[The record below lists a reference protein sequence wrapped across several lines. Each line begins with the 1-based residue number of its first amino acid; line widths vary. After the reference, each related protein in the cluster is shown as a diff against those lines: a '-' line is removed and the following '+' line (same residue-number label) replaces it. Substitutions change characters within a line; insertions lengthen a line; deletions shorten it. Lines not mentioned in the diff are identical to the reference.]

1 MLNKSQEAA
10 LKLLMSND
18 NVFLTGAAGTGKS
31 FLINHYRK
39 NFAPKVP
46 VVSSTGAAAVLVSGR
61 TFHSFFGLGT
71 MHENYD
77 VILQNAISN
86 PFLVGRIKRL
96 NTVIIDE
103 VSMLSGRALDLANLI
118 CKTIKGQQE
127 LPFGGVRLIIVGD
140 FFQLPPVS
148 EKGEVDWAFE
158 SFSWNECNFKCFE
171 LKEFMR
177 TKETEFLKILS
188 SIRAGWCG
196 TAEMKF
202 LNEHLLK
209 KDEEFVGTRIFA
221 RKNKVLEYNEQSLN
235 LLEGEFTTYS
245 TLYDGEIEYVDR
257 LRRSL
262 PIDDELRVKEEALVM
277 IRINDNSRQQL
288 YVNGTL
294 GHIQHMDDEEMLIL
308 TLNGRLITLKK
319 HSFQLRDG
327 DGEVLASAK
336 NFPIT
341 VAYAVT
347 IHKSQGATIDQAV
360 LELSGL
366 WDSGQAY
373 TALSRL
379 SQSQGLKILSW
390 DKRSIKID
398 PKVVQFYKKINAEQL
413 KHQSD
418 S

>member
-1 MLNKSQEAA
+1 MLNKSQDAA
-10 LKLLMSND
+10 LQLLLSNK

-39 NFAPKVP
+39 HFAPKVP
-46 VVSSTGAAAVLVSGR
+46 VVSSTGAAAVLVNGR

-77 VILQNAISN
+77 IVLQNAISN
-86 PFLVGRIKRL
+86 PFLNYRIKKL
-96 NTVIIDE
+96 HTVIIDE
-103 VSMLSGRALDLANLI
+103 ISMLSGRALDLANLI
-118 CKTIKGQQE
+118 CKTIKNQPE

-140 FFQLPPVS
+140 FYQLPPVS
-148 EKGEVDWAFE
+148 EKGKIDWAFE
-158 SFSWNECNFKCFE
+158 SFSWQEANFECFE

-177 TKETEFLKILS
+177 TTEDEFLKVLS
-188 SIRAGWCG
+188 NIRSGRC
-196 TAEMKF
+196 TRVEEKF
-202 LNEHLLK
+202 LNDHVLK
-209 KDEEFVGTRIFA
+209 PNEGFVGTRIFA

-235 LLEGEFTTYS
+235 LLEGEFVSYQTIYQ
-245 TLYDGEIEYVDR
+245 GEMEYVDR
-257 LRRSL
+257 LKRSL
-262 PIDDELRVKEEALVM
+262 PIDEELRVKEEALVM

-308 TLNGRLITLKK
+308 TLNGRLVTLKK
-319 HSFQLRDG
+319 HLFQLKDG

-341 VAYAVT
+341 VAYAIT

-360 LELSGL
+360 VELSNL

-379 SQSQGLKILSW
+379 SNSAGLRLLSW
-390 DKRSIKID
+390 DKRSIKVD
-398 PKVVQFYKKINAEQL
+398 QKVINFYKQINENQI
-413 KHQSD
+413 KPQSD